1 MAENEF
7 QDVKQIVNKALDY
20 KNNGDYNQAEELLKK
35 GLDKYPENNYL
46 IVSFADL
53 FYEQKNLD
61 KAMELIDEI
70 LDKNPDYLRALSLK
84 GKIYFTKREYKKAKK
99 FYEKAYQNKENE
111 YTAFQLIRVLNKL
124 EEYKRALKI
133 SSKWLDKADDK
144 SYFKK
149 IAASIYENLSKNK
162 KALSLYKDYLA
173 ENPEDNFA
181 YKEMI
186 KLKLRDKETKKVV
199 EKLKEILKDE
209 GNNKNPHLHILL
221 AEKLEDLK
229 KDKEAVREYKKALE
243 LDPHNKLALKELG
256 FSLYKAGDYKKAL
269 PYLKEEFR
277 SDPGDYYTRSVLM
290 NIFKE
295 LNKEEEGINFFK
307 DIINNNPGFENLWGM
322 IKKLSKSLKNNN

>member
-46 IVSFADL
+46 IVSLADI
-53 FYEQKNLD
+53 FYKQKNLD
-61 KAMELIDEI
+61 KAMELIDEN
-70 LDKNPDYLRALSLK
+70 LDKNPDYIRALSLK
-84 GKIYFTKREYKKAKK
+84 GKIHFTKREYKKAKE

-111 YTAFQLIRVLNKL
+111 YTAFQLIKVLNKL

-133 SSKWLDKADDK
+133 SSKWLDKADDI

-173 ENPEDNFA
+173 ENPEDKFA

-186 KLKLRDKETKKVV
+186 KLKL
-199 EKLKEILKDE
+199 
-209 GNNKNPHLHILL
+209 
-221 AEKLEDLK
+221 
-229 KDKEAVREYKKALE
+229 KDKNIKKAVEE
-243 LDPHNKLALKELG
+243 LK
-256 FSLYKAGDYKKAL
+256 
-269 PYLKEEFR
+269 
-277 SDPGDYYTRSVLM
+277 
-290 NIFKE
+290 
-295 LNKEEEGINFFK
+295 
-307 DIINNNPGFENLWGM
+307 
-322 IKKLSKSLKNNN
+322 